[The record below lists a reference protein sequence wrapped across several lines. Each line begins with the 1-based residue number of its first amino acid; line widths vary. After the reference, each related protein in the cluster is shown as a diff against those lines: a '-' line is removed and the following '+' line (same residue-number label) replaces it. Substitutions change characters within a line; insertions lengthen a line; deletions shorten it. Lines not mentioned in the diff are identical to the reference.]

1 MLQLEIIGNL
11 GADAEVKAINGREYI
26 SMRIAS
32 TTKFKDKSETTWVS
46 VLYRRTDALLPY
58 LTKGTSVYVCGE
70 LNASAWVNRDG
81 KASADLRVWAANLC
95 LLGKHTTDGEKTQQ
109 AQNNGEIT
117 DNNED
122 IPF

>member
-11 GADAEVKAINGREYI
+11 GNDAEIKSINEREYI

-46 VLYRRTDALLPY
+46 VLYRRNDNLLPY
-58 LTKGTSVYVCGE
+58 LTKGSSVYVCGE
-70 LNASAWVNRDG
+70 LNVSVWQNRDG
-81 KASADLRVWAANLC
+81 QASADLRVWAHELC
-95 LLGKHTTDGEKTQQ
+95 LLGKRTTEPDKTAQT
-109 AQNNGEIT
+109 QNNGEIT

>member
-11 GADAEVKAINGREYI
+11 GNDAEIKAINGREYI

-46 VLYRRTDALLPY
+46 VLYRRTDALIPY
-58 LTKGTSVYVCGE
+58 LTKGASVYVCGE
-70 LNASAWVNRDG
+70 LNVSVWQNRDG
-81 KASADLRVWAANLC
+81 QANADLRVWAQNIC
-95 LLGKHTTDGEKTQQ
+95 LLGKRITEPEKTAQ
-109 AQNNGEIT
+109 AQNNGQIT
-117 DNNED
+117 DDN